1 MTVILHLGTVL
12 MGSSFLLIHGKD
24 VGLVDIVGYL
34 DVVGQLDVQ
43 SKLDIQG
50 QLDIQ

>member
-12 MGSSFLLIHGKD
+12 MESSFLLIHGKD

-43 SKLDIQG
+43 SKLDIEG